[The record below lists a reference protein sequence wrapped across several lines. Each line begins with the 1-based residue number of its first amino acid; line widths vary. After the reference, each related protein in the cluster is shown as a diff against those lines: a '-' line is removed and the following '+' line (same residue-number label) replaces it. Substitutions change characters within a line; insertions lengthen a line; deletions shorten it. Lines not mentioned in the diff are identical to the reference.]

1 MRVRDP
7 KTGKRLTFL
16 TNNFTLAATTIAA
29 LYRRRWQA
37 ELFFKWI
44 KQYLRIKSFYG
55 TSPNAVRTQVWIG
68 VIVYVLLAIVKKRE
82 GLEASY
88 RVLAREAQDRDTQV
102 LMVGRA
108 NSVRNWTLT

>member
-1 MRVRDP
+1 
-7 KTGKRLTFL
+7 L
-16 TNNFTLAATTIAA
+16 
-29 LYRRRWQA
+29 
-37 ELFFKWI
+37 
-44 KQYLRIKSFYG
+44 
-55 TSPNAVRTQVWIG
+55 
-68 VIVYVLLAIVKKRE
+68 RE